1 MDNKMNWSKV
11 SYIFFSLMSLTT
23 TVGFIY
29 EPYIIALILAVIVNI
44 ISTLLKIG
52 VKYSL
57 STQLLASSFVAD
69 LHLIPALIIFI
80 YSDNHFIVIALAVGA
95 VVANLYSIVLTLIE
109 SAKIKEVE
117 EY

>member
-1 MDNKMNWSKV
+1 MDWCKTA
-11 SYIFFSLMSLTT
+11 YIFFSLMSLTT

-29 EPYIIALILAVIVNI
+29 EPYMIALILAVIVNI

-52 VKYSL
+52 VKHSL

-80 YSDNHFIVIALAVGA
+80 YTTSHFLSIALAVGA
-95 VVANLYSIVLTLIE
+95 VVANLYSIALVLIE
-109 SAKIKEVE
+109 SAKIKVSED
-117 EY
+117 Y

>member
-1 MDNKMNWSKV
+1 MNWSKV

-57 STQLLASSFVAD
+57 ST
-69 LHLIPALIIFI
+69 
-80 YSDNHFIVIALAVGA
+80 
-95 VVANLYSIVLTLIE
+95 
-109 SAKIKEVE
+109 
-117 EY
+117 